1 MRDMDHY
8 FPADARDLVYRMG
21 KSEWCCFVPHPEDG
35 KPSCHVRY
43 RVLKEIDRSGYLY
56 RSVITSIQSALAID
70 PANHGHGLVMCF
82 FALARALATGPGLL
96 DLDAPTCRALSHV
109 KLDITPKAFDM
120 PRPTLIVDFP
130 AEWRD
135 EVGCARDGPRYVLVA
150 HDRRDIPVVI
160 NMETTPSGIM
170 ETAAT
175 SYMFGDE
182 SIEER
187 IALLIRNDYPARSA
201 LLRVALNAALLA
213 RQVGLE
219 MAGWCDPDMHALHE
233 RMADEKTRDPKTRA
247 RGEYL
252 AGLDIRKYKFLQDV
266 MPLIQAD
273 EGGTP
278 YWSVRKS
285 ADGRLRPQLTRVRT
299 KTKKP

>member
-21 KSEWCCFVPHPEDG
+21 KSDWCRFAPHPKDG
-35 KPSCHVRY
+35 KPSCHIHY
-43 RVLKEIDRSGYLY
+43 HVLKEVDRSGYLY
-56 RSVITSIQSALAID
+56 RSVVMSLLMARAAD
-70 PANHGHGLVMCF
+70 PTNRGYGLVMCF

-96 DLDAPTCRALSHV
+96 ELDALTCRALSCV
-109 KLDITPKAFDM
+109 QLDITAAAFDM
-120 PRPTLIVDFP
+120 PRPTLIFDFP

-150 HDRRDIPVVI
+150 HDRRDIPIVI

-170 ETAAT
+170 ETAAI

-187 IALLIRNDYPARSA
+187 IAFLTRNDCPARSA

-219 MAGWCDPDMHALHE
+219 TAGWCDPDMHALHE

-273 EGGTP
+273 EGGDA
-278 YWSVRKS
+278 VLER
-285 ADGRLRPQLTRVRT
+285 A
-299 KTKKP
+299 